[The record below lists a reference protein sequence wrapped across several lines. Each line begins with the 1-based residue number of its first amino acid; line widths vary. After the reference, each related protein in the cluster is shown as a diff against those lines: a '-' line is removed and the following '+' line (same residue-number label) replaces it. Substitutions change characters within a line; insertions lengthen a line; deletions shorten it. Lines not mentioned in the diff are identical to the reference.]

1 MGGSL
6 QASKQEARCVVGSLA
21 GLSLMKGGVPV
32 LSLVSGC
39 SASQF
44 SPWGFLPH
52 TQSPISS
59 QVASVVPQALRLLV
73 HTEWWL

>member
-6 QASKQEARCVVGSLA
+6 QASKQEARCVLGSLA
-21 GLSLMKGGVPV
+21 RLSLMQGGVPV
-32 LSLVSGC
+32 LSLVFGC

-44 SPWGFLPH
+44 SPWGSLPH

-59 QVASVVPQALRLLV
+59 QVVSVVTQAPRLLV